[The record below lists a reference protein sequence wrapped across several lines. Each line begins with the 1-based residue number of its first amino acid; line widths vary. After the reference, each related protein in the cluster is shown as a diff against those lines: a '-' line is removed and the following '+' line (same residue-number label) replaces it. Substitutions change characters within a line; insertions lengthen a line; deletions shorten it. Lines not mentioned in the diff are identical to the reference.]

1 MILLTLTYILFYDSL
16 LLKVNFKLSV
26 NDELNFNIKTVGGT
40 RLLKNEKRLRE
51 DGKKDYSLLFII
63 KNKLFEEQLICW

>member
-1 MILLTLTYILFYDSL
+1 M
-16 LLKVNFKLSV
+16 SV

-51 DGKKDYSLLFII
+51 YVKKDYSLLFII

>member
-1 MILLTLTYILFYDSL
+1 M
-16 LLKVNFKLSV
+16 SV
-26 NDELNFNIKTVGGT
+26 NDELNFNIKTVGGAG
-40 RLLKNEKRLRE
+40 LLKNEKRLRE

>member
-26 NDELNFNIKTVGGT
+26 NDELNFNIKTAGGT

>member
-1 MILLTLTYILFYDSL
+1 M
-16 LLKVNFKLSV
+16 SV

-40 RLLKNEKRLRE
+40 RLEKRLRE